1 MIKIKRVY
9 DEVERDD
16 GIRILVDRLWPRGLK
31 KDSVKIDKWFK
42 DVAPSDSLRKWFNH
56 EPDKWEEFR
65 RRYLEELR
73 GNPATKELVEIA
85 RDHDVTLLFSARD
98 RERNNAVV
106 LREFLEQEMKQ
117 KE

>member
-1 MIKIKRVY
+1 M
-9 DEVERDD
+9 
-16 GIRILVDRLWPRGLK
+16 
-31 KDSVKIDKWFK
+31 
-42 DVAPSDSLRKWFNH
+42 
-56 EPDKWEEFR
+56 
-65 RRYLEELR
+65 R

-106 LREFLEQEMKQ
+106 LREFLEQEIKQ